1 MYNWSTDMDI
11 FWEYDGTTDSYIR
24 MPVLGT
30 IIKLILKYA
39 LGSVCAIGIGAGSG
53 ILLAF
58 FSGV

>member
-1 MYNWSTDMDI
+1 MDI

-24 MPVLGT
+24 LPVLET